1 MGCIVWP
8 WYTIATILIGQNFN
22 LNSSFSIVLGIAG
35 AYLMEALFWN
45 RYIGNS
51 TLYRK
56 RPIWIPLI
64 IGLAIAVPAV
74 YLIITYGKVS

>member
-35 AYLMEALFWN
+35 AYLFNGGIILEQVYWKFNTLSQKANLDPPDN
-45 RYIGNS
+45 RPRYSNPGGIFNN
-51 TLYRK
+51 
-56 RPIWIPLI
+56 
-64 IGLAIAVPAV
+64 
-74 YLIITYGKVS
+74 YLR